1 LSIDCSSLGQS
12 PIVNHETHPLPR
24 GGTDLTANCIATDA
38 DVGSDEAHPL
48 VVGDDSC
55 NIDRMTLPNDRDAL
69 RGRVAVVAGATRG
82 AGRGIAAALGEAGAT
97 VICTG
102 RTSSVRPIP
111 SDYNRS
117 ETIEESAELVTKL
130 GGKGI
135 AIATDHLVAN
145 EVRKLADRLHNEFG
159 KIDILVND
167 IWGAEILK
175 GGPSE
180 WNTPVWELDLEKGL
194 RILRLAIDTHIITSR
209 YLLPLLI
216 SRRGGLLVEVT
227 DGTTKYNAEHYRIS
241 VYYDLAKVSVNRL
254 AFSRG
259 HELAP
264 YGATAVCV
272 TPGWMRSEMMLD
284 NFGVSESNWRDAL
297 DPARAQ
303 KGEPVAPPDFALS
316 ESPRYVGRAIA
327 SLALDPDRKRWN
339 QQSVSSGELAQ
350 VYGFTDLDGTSPNIW
365 QHMEEAEKKG

>member
-1 LSIDCSSLGQS
+1 MRLAYYILVRDGSLATRGAGYPDWVNKFNAITPKPLRPLLSSATIA
-12 PIVNHETHPLPR
+12 VN
-24 GGTDLTANCIATDA
+24 
-38 DVGSDEAHPL
+38 S
-48 VVGDDSC
+48 
-55 NIDRMTLPNDRDAL
+55 DRMTLPYGRDAL
-69 RGRVAVVAGATRG
+69 RGKIAVVAGATRG

-117 ETIEESAELVTKL
+117 ETIEETAELVTSL

-135 AIATDHLVAN
+135 AIATDHLVAD
-145 EVRKLADRLHNEFG
+145 EVKTLAERLQKDFG
-159 KIDILVND
+159 RIDLLVND

-180 WNTPVWELDLEKGL
+180 WNTPLWELDLEKGL
-194 RILRLAIDTHIITSR
+194 HILRLAIDTHIITSKF
-209 YLLPLLI
+209 LLPLLI
-216 SRRGGLLVEVT
+216 SEPGGLVVEVT

-254 AFSRG
+254 AFSQG

-272 TPGWMRSEMMLD
+272 TPGWLRSEMMLE
-284 NFGVSESNWRDAL
+284 NFGVTEGNWREAL
-297 DPARAQ
+297 DLARA
-303 KGEPVAPPDFALS
+303 KRGEPAAPADFALS
-316 ESPRYVGRAIA
+316 ESPRYVGRAIV

-350 VYGFTDLDGTSPNIW
+350 VFGFTDLDGTSPNIW
-365 QHMEEAEKKG
+365 QHMEEAEKK